1 MLGLRRFRS
10 LVRGVSNHGAAPSF
24 ETGAT
29 RRLRFSGST
38 RTCALLRMRR
48 INGQHHL
55 DSFPAG
61 TALVDLFNEIIK
73 FYLRLRAFQTTRV
86 LHDLLVGIAG
96 AVEIDVG
103 FSCPFRIGDEFVR
116 LPAAKQLFR
125 NAALLL
131 DHQRRALLLPD
142 LQGVFDLGWV
152 DGDVDESY
160 YGHGVLLSTLG

>member
-61 TALVDLFNEIIK
+61 TALVS
-73 FYLRLRAFQTTRV
+73 R
-86 LHDLLVGIAG
+86 
-96 AVEIDVG
+96 
-103 FSCPFRIGDEFVR
+103 FRSSHGS
-116 LPAAKQLFR
+116 
-125 NAALLL
+125 AALSF
-131 DHQRRALLLPD
+131 ANF
-142 LQGVFDLGWV
+142 GI
-152 DGDVDESY
+152 E
-160 YGHGVLLSTLG
+160 GH